1 MSSSVL
7 IILAV
12 LAGAICPAH
21 MWWSQRRG
29 RQAAC
34 CPPRSDARS
43 ELEELRERQTQLR
56 AQIDAAEAARSGP
69 VAAQA
74 EHATDA

>member
-1 MSSSVL
+1 MSAWLL
-7 IILAV
+7 IPIAV

-34 CPPRSDARS
+34 CPPRSDALS
-43 ELEELRERQTQLR
+43 ELEQLRERQAQLKAR
-56 AQIDAAEAARSGP
+56 IDAAEAARSGP
-69 VAAQA
+69 VTAQA
-74 EHATDA
+74 EHVPDA